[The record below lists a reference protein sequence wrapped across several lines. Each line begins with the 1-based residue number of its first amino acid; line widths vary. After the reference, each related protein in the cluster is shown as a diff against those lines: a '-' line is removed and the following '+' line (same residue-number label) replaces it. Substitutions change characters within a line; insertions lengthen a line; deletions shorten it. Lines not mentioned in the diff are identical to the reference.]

1 MYHVTILNMNKEILI
16 QEFNSL
22 MKALD
27 HIQEEQSIVKRKLNV
42 LLESAVM
49 LDFLVW
55 AEELL
60 QQILNRETA
69 VLLLRNDISVFKK
82 SVTTKKTIAIYV
94 DLTQNKL
101 FKKFKEQVLYLEN
114 EFSDWKLEVDEKLE
128 GAKLNPSNVISLPE

>member
-1 MYHVTILNMNKEILI
+1 MNEEILTF
-16 QEFNSL
+16 EFDLL
-22 MKALD
+22 MKTLD
-27 HIQEEQSIVKRKLNV
+27 HIQEEQSIVKRKLSV

-128 GAKLNPSNVISLPE
+128 GAKLNPSNLISLPE

>member
-1 MYHVTILNMNKEILI
+1 MNKEILI
-16 QEFNSL
+16 QEFDSL
-22 MKALD
+22 MKVLD

-42 LLESAVM
+42 LLESTVM

-69 VLLLRNDISVFKK
+69 IVLLRKDIIVFKK

-94 DLTQNKL
+94 GLTQNKL

-114 EFSDWKLEVDEKLE
+114 EFSDWKLEANEKLE
-128 GAKLNPSNVISLPE
+128 GAKMNPSNVISILE

>member
-1 MYHVTILNMNKEILI
+1 MSKEILI
-16 QEFNSL
+16 QEFDSL
-22 MKALD
+22 MKVLD
-27 HIQEEQSIVKRKLNV
+27 HIQEEQSIVKRKLNL
-42 LLESAVM
+42 LLESTVM

-69 VLLLRNDISVFKK
+69 IVLLRKDIIVFKK

-94 DLTQNKL
+94 GLTQNKL

-114 EFSDWKLEVDEKLE
+114 EFSDWKLEADEKLE
-128 GAKLNPSNVISLPE
+128 GAKMNPSNVISIPE

>member
-1 MYHVTILNMNKEILI
+1 MNKEILI
-16 QEFNSL
+16 QEFDSL
-22 MKALD
+22 MKVLD
-27 HIQEEQSIVKRKLNV
+27 HIQDEQSIVKRKLNV

-69 VLLLRNDISVFKK
+69 IVLLRKDIIVFKK

-114 EFSDWKLEVDEKLE
+114 EFSDWKLEADEKLE
-128 GAKLNPSNVISLPE
+128 GAKMNPSNIISIPE